1 MPRISRISFVS
12 VGLTDQELLGPSGN
26 RVALQIWP
34 GFAGRVTLNHD
45 IPVALDNGITIQI
58 GGPPLL
64 LTYER
69 DGSVVCEPWRAIAAI
84 AGTIIGIVEVMEG

>member
-1 MPRISRISFVS
+1 MARRSRVSWLS
-12 VGLTDQELLGPSGN
+12 VGATDQELLGPSGN

-45 IPVALDNGITIQI
+45 SPVVLDAGITIQI

-64 LTYER
+64 LIYER
-69 DGSVVCEPWRAIAAI
+69 DGSVVCEPWRAIAAV
-84 AGTIIGIVEVMEG
+84 AGTVIGIVEVMEG